1 MMSFTE
7 LQNVLDLCF
16 QAEKQYEYEAAIQS
30 DMHLFSYEES
40 IGNEGIVAK
49 MEEESEA
56 CRNRGDALMDNLEDL
71 VSKASLDCSAH
82 ELYNELEPHAC
93 LQGFSV
99 GAFLCKIVSDTS
111 MKNAQV
117 NSLSEIKKLIET
129 AKEIRDDML
138 ESLALRVRLGILPDD
153 IYWEP
158 IHIPEYALIPI
169 RKAYK

>member
-7 LQNVLDLCF
+7 LKRALDLCF
-16 QAEKQYEYEAAIQS
+16 QAEIQYDFESSIQS
-30 DMHLFSYEES
+30 DMHLYSYEES
-40 IGNEGIVAK
+40 IGNEGVVAVMAK
-49 MEEESEA
+49 KSEE
-56 CRNRGDALMDNLEDL
+56 CRNRGNALMDNLEDL
-71 VSKASLDCSAH
+71 VSKASLDCSAD
-82 ELYNELEPHAC
+82 ELYNELEPHTC

-99 GAFLCKIVSDTS
+99 GAFLCKIVSDPS

-117 NSLSEIKKLIET
+117 NSLSEIKKLIEK

-158 IHIPEYALIPI
+158 IHIPEYELIPI
-169 RKAYK
+169 RKAFI